1 MRIISGEFKR
11 RRFDVPKNIKAR
23 PTTDFA
29 RENLFNVLEN
39 QIDFE
44 EIYAL
49 DLFAGTGAISFELV
63 SRGCAKVVSVEMHN
77 IQFSFI
83 VKIMN
88 ELKTNKLIPIRG
100 DVFKFVQSSKEK
112 FDFIFADPPYDLK
125 DLDKI
130 PQMIFDQDLL
140 KEEGLFVLEHSKN
153 NDFSTMPQFLEK
165 RVYGS
170 VNFSFFSKQGA
181 E

>member
-44 EIYAL
+44 DITAL

-63 SRGCAKVVSVEMHN
+63 SRGCAKVVSIEMHN
-77 IQFSFI
+77 IQYSFI
-83 VKIMN
+83 CKVMT
-88 ELKTNKLIPIRG
+88 ELKTDRILPIRG
-100 DVFKFVQSSKEK
+100 DVFKYISSSREK

-125 DLDKI
+125 ELDQI
-130 PQMIFDQDLL
+130 PSLVFEKDMLADD
-140 KEEGLFVLEHSKN
+140 GLFVLEHSKN
-153 NDFSTMPQFLEK
+153 NDFSSMPQFREK

-170 VNFSFFSKQGA
+170 VNFSFFSKKGA

>member
-44 EIYAL
+44 GIAAL

-63 SRGCAKVVSVEMHN
+63 SRGCAKVVSIEMHS
-77 IQFSFI
+77 IQYSFI
-83 VKIMN
+83 CKVMN
-88 ELKTNKLIPIRG
+88 ELKTDRILPIRG
-100 DVFKFVQSSKEK
+100 DVFKYISSSREK

-125 DLDKI
+125 ELDQI
-130 PQMIFDQDLL
+130 PALVFERKLL
-140 KEEGLFVLEHSKN
+140 AEDGLFVLEHSKN
-153 NDFSTMPQFLEK
+153 NDFSSMPQFREK

-170 VNFSFFSKQGA
+170 VNFSFFSKEGA